1 MKIKNLPK
9 EFDLTDGV
17 ELVKE
22 FRSKIVPNMTDEEK
36 NALQQEYNKAVEK
49 AKKERLK
56 LIAEGSR
63 QNAQAFLDN
72 PKEVL
77 EQIEAELP
85 SWQKLG
91 ERILAYGIADVTM
104 KRKGKGV
111 LCHKGTIAESTLSNF
126 AVTVKIGQK
135 VYMYETSTYNDRY
148 SKESEKA
155 FFAKQACQDYLFL
168 LSHPARTLSP

>member
-1 MKIKNLPK
+1 MKIKNVPN

-17 ELVKE
+17 ELLKS
-22 FRSKIVPNMTDEEK
+22 FRAKIVLNMTYEAQ
-36 NALQQEYNKAVEK
+36 NALQQEYDKAVEK
-49 AKKERLK
+49 AKKKRLK
-56 LIAEGSR
+56 LIAEVSR

-72 PKEVL
+72 PKEVI

-91 ERILAYGIADVTM
+91 ERILGHGITDVTL

-111 LCHKGTIAESTLSNF
+111 LLHKGTIAESTLSNF

-135 VYMYETSTYNDRY
+135 VYMYETSTYNDRHN
-148 SKESEKA
+148 KESETA
-155 FFAKQACQDYLFL
+155 FFAEQACKDYLREVT
-168 LSHPARTLSP
+168 H